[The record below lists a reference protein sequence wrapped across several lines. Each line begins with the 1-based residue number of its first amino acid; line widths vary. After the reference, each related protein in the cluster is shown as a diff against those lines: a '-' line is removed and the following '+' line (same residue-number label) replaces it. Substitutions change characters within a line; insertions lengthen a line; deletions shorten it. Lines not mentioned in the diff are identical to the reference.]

1 MTGHGGRAAFRP
13 APGHPYCGQGMS
25 EQPLFRRAAISAQQT
40 KTLGDIILVRP
51 LSYRLLS
58 AIAAGCALLVIIFL
72 IWGSYTKR
80 STVLG
85 QLLPD
90 SGLVKV
96 YVPQLGIV
104 LEKRVSEGQTVSA
117 GQVLYVLSSERQ
129 SSTQGSIQANI
140 SHQVESRRQS
150 LQEEME
156 KTRRLQQDERQSLLK
171 RIDGLSAEMQKLDN
185 LIDGQRS
192 RVKLSEDTVARYQG
206 LLDQDYI
213 SREQVQQKQEE
224 LLDQRSRLQSMER
237 EQISVGRELA
247 ARQEE
252 ISGLQFKHQNQLAQI
267 NRSIS
272 MVDQEL
278 TESEGKRRLVITA
291 PTEGTATAVIAEVGQ
306 AVDGSRPLVSI
317 VPTGAVLQAQ
327 LYAPSRA
334 VGFIRPGDAVLLRY
348 QAYPYQKFGHA
359 SGKVL
364 SVVKTALPSNEIS
377 TLGNFGGNGNGQN
390 SEPLYRINVSL
401 ASQTIIAYGQ
411 PQALQ
416 AGMLLDAD
424 VLQDTRHLYEWVL
437 EPLLSLT
444 GKL

>member
-1 MTGHGGRAAFRP
+1 
-13 APGHPYCGQGMS
+13 MS
-25 EQPLFRRAAISAQQT
+25 EQTLFRCAAISAQQT
-40 KTLGDIILVRP
+40 KTLGDIILIRP
-51 LSYRLLS
+51 LSYRVLTS
-58 AIAAGCALLVIIFL
+58 IATSCALIVILFFT
-72 IWGSYTKR
+72 WGSYTKR
-80 STVLG
+80 STVIG

-96 YVPQLGIV
+96 YVPQLGVV
-104 LEKRVSEGQTVSA
+104 LERRVSEGQAVSA
-117 GQVLYVLSSERQ
+117 GQILYVLSSERQ

-156 KTRRLQQDERQSLLK
+156 KTRRLQQDERESLLK
-171 RIDGLSAEMQKLDN
+171 RIEGLAAEMQKLDN

-206 LLDQDYI
+206 LLGQDYI

-237 EQISVGRELA
+237 EQIAVGREMA
-247 ARQEE
+247 TRQKEV
-252 ISGLQFKHQNQLAQI
+252 SGLQFKHQNQLAQI
-267 NRSIS
+267 DRGIS
-272 MVDQEL
+272 TVDQEL

-306 AVDGSRPLVSI
+306 AVDGSRPLASI
-317 VPTGAVLQAQ
+317 VPAGAMLQAQ

-359 SGKVL
+359 RGKVL
-364 SVVKTALPSNEIS
+364 SVAKTALPSNEIS
-377 TLGNFGGNGNGQN
+377 ALGNIGSNGNAQN
-390 SEPLYRINVSL
+390 SEPLYCINVSL
-401 ASQTIIAYGQ
+401 DSQTILAYGQ
-411 PQALQ
+411 PQTLQ

-424 VLQDTRHLYEWVL
+424 VLQDTRRLYEWVL

>member
-1 MTGHGGRAAFRP
+1 
-13 APGHPYCGQGMS
+13 MS

-40 KTLGDIILVRP
+40 KTLGNIILVRP

-58 AIAAGCALLVIIFL
+58 IAAALCALVVAAFFT
-72 IWGSYTKR
+72 WGTYTKR
-80 STVLG
+80 SSVIG

-96 YVPQLGIV
+96 YVPQLGVV
-104 LEKRVSEGQTVSA
+104 LEKRVSEGQAVSA
-117 GQVLYVLSSERQ
+117 GTVLYVLSSERQ
-129 SSTQGSIQANI
+129 SSTLGSIQASI
-140 SHQVESRRQS
+140 SHQVENRRQS
-150 LQEEME
+150 LEQEME
-156 KTRRLQQDERQSLLK
+156 KTRRLQQDERESLAK
-171 RIDGLSAEMQKLDN
+171 RIDGLGAELQKLDN

-206 LLDQDYI
+206 LLTQDYI

-237 EQISVGRELA
+237 EHIAVGRELT
-247 ARQEE
+247 ARQKEL
-252 ISGLQFKHQNQLAQI
+252 SSLGFKHQNQLAQI
-267 NRSIS
+267 DRAIS
-272 MVDQEL
+272 SMDQEL

-291 PTEGTATAVIAEVGQ
+291 PTDGTATAVVAEVGQ
-306 AVDGSRPLVSI
+306 AVDGSKPLVSI
-317 VPTGAVLQAQ
+317 VPTGARLQAQ

-334 VGFIRPGDAVLLRY
+334 VGFIKAGDAVLLRY

-359 SGKVL
+359 RGQVV
-364 SVVKTALPSNEIS
+364 SVAKTALPANEIS
-377 TLGNFGGNGNGQN
+377 GLGNLGGGNGQN
-390 SEPLYRINVSL
+390 SEPLYRINVEL
-401 ASQTIIAYGQ
+401 ASQTINAYGQ
-411 PQALQ
+411 AQPLQ

-424 VLQDTRHLYEWVL
+424 VLQETRRLYEWVL

>member
-1 MTGHGGRAAFRP
+1 M
-13 APGHPYCGQGMS
+13 
-25 EQPLFRRAAISAQQT
+25 
-40 KTLGDIILVRP
+40 
-51 LSYRLLS
+51 
-58 AIAAGCALLVIIFL
+58 
-72 IWGSYTKR
+72 
-80 STVLG
+80 
-85 QLLPD
+85 
-90 SGLVKV
+90 
-96 YVPQLGIV
+96 
-104 LEKRVSEGQTVSA
+104 
-117 GQVLYVLSSERQ
+117 
-129 SSTQGSIQANI
+129 GSIQANI
-140 SHQVESRRQS
+140 SHQVESRRLS

-156 KTRRLQQDERQSLLK
+156 KTRRLQQDERESLLK
-171 RIDGLSAEMQKLDN
+171 RIEGLAAEMQKLDN

-206 LLDQDYI
+206 LLGQDYI

-237 EQISVGRELA
+237 EQIAVGREMATRQKEA
-247 ARQEE
+247 A
-252 ISGLQFKHQNQLAQI
+252 GLSFKHQNQLAQI
-267 NRSIS
+267 DRGIS
-272 MVDQEL
+272 TVDQEL

-359 SGKVL
+359 RGKVL
-364 SVVKTALPSNEIS
+364 SVAKTALPSNEIS
-377 TLGNFGGNGNGQN
+377 ALGNIGGSGNGQN

-401 ASQTIIAYGQ
+401 DSQSISAYGQ

-424 VLQDTRHLYEWVL
+424 VLQDTRRLYEWVL

>member
-1 MTGHGGRAAFRP
+1 
-13 APGHPYCGQGMS
+13 MS
-25 EQPLFRRAAISAQQT
+25 EQQLFRSAAISAQQT

-51 LSYRLLS
+51 LSYRALT
-58 AIAAGCALLVIIFL
+58 AIAAACALLVVLFFA
-72 IWGSYTKR
+72 WGSYTKR
-80 STVLG
+80 STVIG

-96 YVPQLGIV
+96 YVPQLGVV
-104 LEKRVSEGQTVSA
+104 LEKHVNEGQTVRA

-140 SHQVESRRQS
+140 SHQVESRRLS
-150 LQEEME
+150 LQEEMG
-156 KTRRLQQDERQSLLK
+156 KTRRLQQDERESLLK
-171 RIDGLSAEMQKLDN
+171 RIEGLSAEMQKLDN

-192 RVKLSEDTVARYQG
+192 RVKLSEDTVARYQS
-206 LLDQDYI
+206 LLGQDYI

-237 EQISVGRELA
+237 EQIAVGREMATRQKEA
-247 ARQEE
+247 A
-252 ISGLQFKHQNQLAQI
+252 GLSFKHQNQLAQI
-267 NRSIS
+267 DRGIS
-272 MVDQEL
+272 TVDQEL

-317 VPTGAVLQAQ
+317 VPTGATLQAQ

-334 VGFIRPGDAVLLRY
+334 VGFVRPGDAVLLRY

-359 SGKVL
+359 RGKVL
-364 SVVKTALPSNEIS
+364 SVAKTALPSNEIS
-377 TLGNFGGNGNGQN
+377 ALGNVSGNSNGQN
-390 SEPLYRINVSL
+390 SEPLYRINVGL
-401 ASQTIIAYGQ
+401 DSQSITAYGQ
-411 PQALQ
+411 AQPLQ

-424 VLQDTRHLYEWVL
+424 VLQDTRRLYEWVL